1 MVEKKFT
8 AVPSEA
14 KIEADVEATAARAEL
29 DTQIADLKAEI
40 ARLTKSVSAI
50 GTSAKAVARSEM
62 DVLVESARERVREEP
77 VTTLLAVAGFSFVLG
92 LLARR

>member
-1 MVEKKFT
+1 MVEKKFA
-8 AVPSEA
+8 AVPNED

-29 DTQIADLKAEI
+29 DSQIAELRADI
-40 ARLTKSVSAI
+40 ARLTESLSAI
-50 GTSAKAVARSEM
+50 GTGAKAVARTEL
-62 DVLVESARERVREEP
+62 DVLVESAREKVREEP